1 MDTSAPE
8 VLQKPQNKKNLSLVI
23 GVLVLFLILILL
35 AFYLGKLDLSNLTKT
50 PVSKVET
57 VKVAQIQTSPLLS
70 NQTALARGTI
80 ISKTEKEISVKGENG
95 QTDTFEL
102 KQPVVIYNQA
112 TSSATLGS
120 IELDKPAII
129 TLELKDNKYKVISIS
144 YFIPPPPPSEATRK

>member
-1 MDTSAPE
+1 MESPAPE
-8 VLQKPQNKKNLSLVI
+8 ILKKPENRKKNFLIFGAIILA
-23 GVLVLFLILILL
+23 LILISTLL
-35 AFYLGKLDLSNLTKT
+35 VYFGKFNLSFFQTQG
-50 PVSKVET
+50 PGRVVET
-57 VKVAQIQTSPLLS
+57 KKVTEIETSPLLS

-80 ISKTEKEISVKGENG
+80 ISKTENEISIKGENG

-120 IELDKPAII
+120 IELDKPAVI

-144 YFIPPPPPSEATRK
+144 YFIPPPPPGS